1 MSIIRQRLLS
11 LPFLIALL
19 CPVCTVTYAAQTVD
33 TMQKDG
39 DEAMAAVLKRI
50 EKQTGYRV
58 MFAYDD
64 VKGMKAARKVTSKDI
79 RKALAEAIGDQPLTY
94 TINGNFVSVTRK
106 KGGSEKTAAVS
117 NTVVLRGRVVDNYG
131 D

>member
-39 DEAMAAVLKRI
+39 EESMAAVLKKI

-64 VKGMKAARKVTSKDI
+64 VKGMKAAQKVTSKDI